1 VENNDLEERRFL
13 RVLQRRS
20 TWIILKYIS
29 EHEKPLYEDLLQ
41 FSTPYSLNRILKE
54 LFDWGLIKCF
64 FEIEADDNRV
74 DLTETMRKIFRML
87 QRIIGTLKRKSRGK
101 GHGGDEQKIMTDY
114 HTLYEQVYENPL
126 VTCKNIAEKTGIPLE
141 KCYQYLKDM
150 YEKSILRGPVLS
162 VKPAPNYCHYAYF
175 LMVKDPL
182 IFCEIL
188 EREHIVYLSISS
200 GKWNIMAITD
210 ACIDFLLVPQVRE
223 CILMGV
229 KSATYCPKVV
239 VIDFEESVK
248 RIQDKITSEG
258 KMRKE
263 KTTLYEEIP
272 INPWDEEEWRLYHTF
287 RKNARC
293 NIAAKLKECSVSPT
307 KYRDWISRL
316 DQFVL
321 IQPAYYPGGL
331 TNYGALD
338 IIFNSHYH
346 QQIADILGLLP
357 STSLYFSFD
366 EYLFARLFLLNRDE
380 IDEVFTLTD
389 GMESYY
395 STYSA
400 VQVFPH
406 W

>member
-1 VENNDLEERRFL
+1 MENHDLEERRFL

-20 TWIILKYIS
+20 TWIIMKYIG
-29 EHEKPLYEDLLQ
+29 EHEKPQYKDLLQ

-74 DLTETMRKIFRML
+74 DLRETMRKIFRIL
-87 QRIIGTLKRKSRGK
+87 QRIIGTLVGTSRGK

-114 HTLYEQVYENPL
+114 HTVYEQVYENPL
-126 VTCKNIAEKTGIPLE
+126 ISCKNMAEKTGIPLE
-141 KCYQYLKDM
+141 KCYQYVKDM
-150 YEKSILRGPVLS
+150 YEKSLLRGPVLS

-175 LMVKDPL
+175 LKVKDPL

-188 EREHIVYLSISS
+188 EREHMVYLSISS

-210 ACIDFLLVPQVRE
+210 ACIDFLLTPQVRE

-239 VIDFEESVK
+239 VVDFEESVK
-248 RIQDKITSEG
+248 RIQDKITSEE
-258 KMRKE
+258 KMGKE

-272 INPWDEEEWRLYHTF
+272 INSWDEEEWRLYHTF
-287 RKNARC
+287 RKNLRC

-321 IQPAYYPGGL
+321 MQPAFYPGGL
-331 TNYGALD
+331 AYYCAVD
-338 IIFNSHYH
+338 IIFDSHYH

-357 STSLYFSFD
+357 STSLYFSVND
-366 EYLFARLFLLNRDE
+366 YLFARLFLRITE
-380 IDEVFTLTD
+380 EKREVFSLINK
-389 GMESYY
+389 MESYY
-395 STYSA
+395 STCSVA
-400 VQVFPH
+400 QVFPI